1 MSRLARRNCSIIWSS
16 VTEYRPASSSMLA
29 PSPSQSLPSFAIS
42 LGTSSIRTLRRLVA
56 SFTRL
61 TNPVRSNLS
70 RMPVMALRR
79 QAGCLCECSSSHSS
93 RAGADQNIEA
103 ACIGRIQADFAR
115 NKGMENGI
123 QGNFPTPTAKWR
135 SEACSSRSWPGG
147 SGRPLPMPKKLS
159 ARRRSARNMLRLP
172 DLDHSKNSVL
182 QSLGSSASKRTYAF
196 AINDFIAWY
205 CSESTLAFGRTVVL
219 RYRYELEARRLAPAT
234 INLRL
239 AAVRRLAYEAADNG
253 LLSPDL
259 AASIRRVKGAK
270 RLGTRLGNWLTCIQG
285 RNLLEAPDRDR
296 TKGKRDHA
304 ILALLLGCGLRRA
317 ELISLKLTHLP
328 QRDDHWA
335 IVDLFG
341 KGGHVRTVP
350 VPGWVKAAID
360 DWLAIARIED
370 GRIFRCV
377 THSGTVW
384 GSGIS
389 EKVVWWVV
397 R

>member
-1 MSRLARRNCSIIWSS
+1 
-16 VTEYRPASSSMLA
+16 
-29 PSPSQSLPSFAIS
+29 
-42 LGTSSIRTLRRLVA
+42 
-56 SFTRL
+56 
-61 TNPVRSNLS
+61 
-70 RMPVMALRR
+70 
-79 QAGCLCECSSSHSS
+79 
-93 RAGADQNIEA
+93 
-103 ACIGRIQADFAR
+103 
-115 NKGMENGI
+115 
-123 QGNFPTPTAKWR
+123 
-135 SEACSSRSWPGG
+135 
-147 SGRPLPMPKKLS
+147 MPKKRGVKRHAKLV
-159 ARRRSARNMLRLP
+159 LRLP
-172 DLDHSKNSVL
+172 ELDHSKTSVL
-182 QSLGSSASKRTYAF
+182 QSLGSVASKRTYSY

-205 CSESTLAFGRTVVL
+205 CSEPRIAFGRTVVL

-270 RLGTRLGNWLTCIQG
+270 KLGTRIGNWLTCAQG
-285 RNLLEAPDRDR
+285 RKLLDVPDRGE

-317 ELISLKLTHLP
+317 ELTQLKTTHLQ

-360 DWLAIARIED
+360 EWLAAAQVTE
-370 GRIFRCV
+370 GFIFRCV

-384 GSGIS
+384 GSSIS

-397 R
+397 RGSAKIAAIDKVAPHDLRRTCARLCHSAGGELEQIQFLLGHRSVETTERYLGSRQRIVHAVNDKLGIEPEAAPG